1 MDKVTIANNQNER
14 RDFLRVPVCG
24 KVILRT
30 KSTQTEIQNAQIL
43 DVSANGINLGLS
55 QPIPVGTSVELS
67 IFIVGED
74 SLFSLDGVISWCC
87 PLTENSSAKALST
100 HPIQA
105 GIELCFDRSHRDY
118 ADWRAL
124 FIA

>member
-1 MDKVTIANNQNER
+1 MNTPSIQPETER

-30 KSTQTEIQNAQIL
+30 LPTKAEIQNAQIL
-43 DVSANGINLGLS
+43 DVSANGINIGLN
-55 QPIPVGTSVELS
+55 QCIAVGTTVQLS
-67 IFIVGED
+67 IYIVGD
-74 SLFSLDGVISWCC
+74 DNLFSLDGVISWCRQIAEES
-87 PLTENSSAKALST
+87 PVKSLSL
-100 HPIQA
+100 HPVQA
-105 GIELCFDRSHRDY
+105 GIELSFDRNNRDY

>member
-1 MDKVTIANNQNER
+1 MDNANTPCEQNER

-30 KSTQTEIQNAQIL
+30 RDAQAIIQNAQIL
-43 DVSANGINLGLS
+43 DVSASGINIGLN
-55 QPIPVGTSVELS
+55 QCLAAGTPVQLS
-67 IFIVGED
+67 ILIVGED
-74 SLFSLDGVISWCC
+74 DLFSLDGLVSWCHRIA
-87 PLTENSSAKALST
+87 PTSTVKSLSN
-100 HPIQA
+100 HPVQA
-105 GIELCFDRSHRDY
+105 GIELCFDRTNRDY

>member
-1 MDKVTIANNQNER
+1 MNTTSTQPDAER

-30 KSTQTEIQNAQIL
+30 LPTKTEIQNAQIL
-43 DVSANGINLGLS
+43 DVSANGINIGLN
-55 QPIPVGTSVELS
+55 QCIAVGTVVQLS
-67 IFIVGED
+67 IYIVGDD
-74 SLFSLDGVISWCC
+74 SLFSLDGVISWCR
-87 PLTENSSAKALST
+87 PITEDSSAKTLSL
-100 HPIQA
+100 HPAQA
-105 GIELCFDRSHRDY
+105 GIELSFDRNNRDY

>member
-1 MDKVTIANNQNER
+1 MNNTSPQPENER

-30 KSTQTEIQNAQIL
+30 VTTQIEIQNAQIL
-43 DVSANGINLGLS
+43 DVSANGINVGLDRC
-55 QPIPVGTSVELS
+55 IPAGTLVQLS
-67 IFIVGED
+67 IYIVGED
-74 SLFSLDGVISWCC
+74 SLFSLDGVISWCR
-87 PLTENSSAKALST
+87 PITANSAALSLSS
-100 HPIQA
+100 HPTQA
-105 GIELCFDRSHRDY
+105 GIELSFDRKNRDY